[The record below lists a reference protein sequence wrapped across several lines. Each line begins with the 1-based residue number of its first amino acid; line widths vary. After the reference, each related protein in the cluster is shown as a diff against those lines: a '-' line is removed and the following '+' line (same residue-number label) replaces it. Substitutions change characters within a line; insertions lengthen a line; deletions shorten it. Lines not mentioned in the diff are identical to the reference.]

1 MRTDRRTAGMWH
13 RYERL
18 CVALA
23 YAASDAGDTR
33 ASDDAWKAAA
43 AERDRLEDERAEMA
57 DAIDAAREET
67 AWACGARA

>member
-23 YAASDAGDTR
+23 EASVEASYAR
-33 ASDDAWKAAA
+33 RDDAYRAAA
-43 AERDRLEDERAEMA
+43 AERDRLQEERDDAA
-57 DAIDAAREET
+57 DAIDAAREAEL
-67 AWACGARA
+67 WACGRGN